1 MTQSLVTLGAVY
13 IYIYIGNL
21 SNEKLVTKA
30 IKNSFICVDEI
41 KSIGTEK

>member
-1 MTQSLVTLGAVY
+1 MAQSLVTLEDVY

-30 IKNSFICVDEI
+30 IKNSFICVDKL
-41 KSIGTEK
+41 KSIGIEK